1 MKLPQR
7 CLLLA
12 TALSLMLLTV
22 LPNAVWA
29 QEVPPNAEDEVQTPV
44 GERTVELIELT
55 GTLPVDL
62 TELTVDSPP
71 LFGQYAKLAAV
82 LREQY
87 PAARTFADVK
97 TKRVIAFKEGLPELK
112 ILQDSDC
119 GVNSQFE
126 VTPVLTQE
134 QQAELKPLLV
144 AWTKSRHDVQG
155 HVEHRYSPAGL
166 TYIDRSGE
174 QLIVGDKPVGTLL
187 DVTFD
192 LAALK
197 IYRSQQTEARSQAG
211 PAVVA
216 RE

>member
-119 GVNSQFE
+119 GRRNSR
-126 VTPVLTQE
+126 PSSS
-134 QQAELKPLLV
+134 PC
-144 AWTKSRHDVQG
+144 WWPG
-155 HVEHRYSPAGL
+155 PSPAM
-166 TYIDRSGE
+166 TCRAMSST
-174 QLIVGDKPVGTLL
+174 GT
-187 DVTFD
+187 
-192 LAALK
+192 
-197 IYRSQQTEARSQAG
+197 ARR
-211 PAVVA
+211 V
-216 RE
+216 